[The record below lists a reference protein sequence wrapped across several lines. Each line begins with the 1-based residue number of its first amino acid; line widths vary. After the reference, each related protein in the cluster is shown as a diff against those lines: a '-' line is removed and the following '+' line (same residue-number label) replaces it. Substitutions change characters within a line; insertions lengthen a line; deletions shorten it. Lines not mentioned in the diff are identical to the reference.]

1 MKIKVYIERT
11 NSTKTVELKNNYKVI
26 DLLKELKIDHTVVL
40 VARSDSLIT
49 EDAQLKDNDNIKI
62 LSVISGG

>member
-26 DLLKELKIDHTVVL
+26 DLLKELKIDHTAVL